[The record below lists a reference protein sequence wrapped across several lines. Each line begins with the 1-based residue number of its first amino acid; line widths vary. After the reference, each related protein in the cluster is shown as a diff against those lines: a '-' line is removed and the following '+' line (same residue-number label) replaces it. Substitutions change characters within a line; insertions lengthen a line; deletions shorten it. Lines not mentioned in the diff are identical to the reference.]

1 MISEPYRILV
11 ALAARGDEKPVIDQ
25 AIFFKEKMNARLTV
39 IHINQP
45 ALSQP
50 KGEVLQNVTKKKLEN
65 IFIKYGYEKVISEIK
80 FVIEYGENISDIIKN
95 YSDEINLIILG
106 HRKMSTFK
114 SHIMDSVDE
123 GISNL
128 ISCPVLIVQKS

>member
-1 MISEPYRILV
+1 M
-11 ALAARGDEKPVIDQ
+11 
-25 AIFFKEKMNARLTV
+25 
-39 IHINQP
+39 
-45 ALSQP
+45 
-50 KGEVLQNVTKKKLEN
+50 LQKKKLEN

>member
-1 MISEPYRILV
+1 MLSKPYRILV
-11 ALAARGDEKPVIDQ
+11 AIATRGDEKPVIDQ

-65 IFIKYGYEKVISEIK
+65 IFIKYGYEKVLSEIK
-80 FVIEYGENISDIIKN
+80 FVIESGENISDIIKN